1 MGSRWTN
8 WSDPTEVAIGGA
20 GNLPATNEL
29 PVDMYKKMFTTFPSL
44 TPLTV
49 IMSKMGDSPAHNF
62 RIDWQEENEIP
73 HTLVVATTEATA
85 GATIYVVANGASLVQ
100 DTLLFNPR
108 TYDLR
113 LVDGNEDD
121 NTIAVTVSQGGTTSA
136 VWKSGDVIHVLPPSV
151 AEDDNDV
158 YRNVSVADDNVYNL
172 MQLIRMNFAITRTM
186 NKISTHFGGPGSKR
200 AQLKLQKYREF
211 RIKSEKLIMFGGRAA
226 TVATTAA
233 AKRQMGGLYHYLYN
247 GTMWKDFNSV
257 MTESGWRA
265 YLGDYKD
272 QNPDATNV
280 FAFVAGNIMDVIDG
294 FGAHKVRLTPAS
306 KEYGLDISQY
316 NARGLK
322 VNLVPLPLLTDP
334 VTRGWGFIL
343 DMDKI
348 KLRWLDKPM
357 FYPESKNV
365 GMSER
370 IYDLYRSQMS
380 LLIGDEA
387 SHAMFV
393 GALV

>member
-1 MGSRWTN
+1 MASRWIDWAN
-8 WSDPTEVAIGGA
+8 PTEVAIGGA
-20 GNLPATNEL
+20 QNLPATNEL
-29 PVDMYKKMFTTFPSL
+29 PVDMYKKMFATFPSL
-44 TPLTV
+44 TPMTV
-49 IMSKMGDSPAHNF
+49 IMSKMGDSPAHNY

-73 HTLVVATTEATA
+73 HTLVVATTEGSVSTNVF
-85 GATIYVVANGASLVQ
+85 VVSGGSSLVQ
-100 DTLLFNPR
+100 DSLLFNPR
-108 TYDLR
+108 AYDLR
-113 LVDGNEDD
+113 KVAANETD
-121 NTIAVTVSQGGTTSA
+121 NTVGVTVDQGGTTST
-136 VWKSGDVIHVLPPSV
+136 VWKSGDVLHVLAPSV

-172 MQLIRMNFAITRTM
+172 MQLIRMNFAMTRTM
-186 NKISTHFGGPGSKR
+186 NKMSTHFGGPGSKR
-200 AQLKLQKYREF
+200 AQLKAQKYREF
-211 RIKSEKLIMFGGRAA
+211 RIKSEKLIYFGGRATAGTAPA
-226 TVATTAA
+226 TI
-233 AKRQMGGLYHYLYN
+233 RQMGGLYHYLYN

-257 MTESGWRA
+257 MTESGWRG

-280 FAFVAGNIMDVIDG
+280 FAFVAGNIMDIIDG
-294 FGAHKVRLTPAS
+294 FGINKVRLTPES
-306 KEYGLDISQY
+306 KTYGLDISTY

-343 DMDKI
+343 DLDKI

-357 FYPESKNV
+357 FYGDAKNV

-380 LLIGDEA
+380 LLIGSES

-393 GALV
+393 GALT